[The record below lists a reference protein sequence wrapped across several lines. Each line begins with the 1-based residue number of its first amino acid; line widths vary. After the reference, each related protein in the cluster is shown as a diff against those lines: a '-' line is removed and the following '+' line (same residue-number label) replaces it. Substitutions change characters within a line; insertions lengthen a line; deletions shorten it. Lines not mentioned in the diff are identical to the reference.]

1 MTVSICTD
9 VAALKEHPLIK
20 MVDGEIPLARSR
32 IMNTG
37 GTNIHYNG
45 NYSVC
50 CLSGVD
56 GLEELAELDCITVT
70 NYEEIFGYSVS
81 EIIDDVETIITVLP
95 IPEMR
100 ALYDL
105 AYPRTPIQI
114 EESTYTPPALMGIS
128 GGYDIS
134 HLGDIT

>member
-1 MTVSICTD
+1 MIISICSD
-9 VAALKEHPLIK
+9 VAALKEHVLIK
-20 MVDGEIPLARSR
+20 MVDGEIPMARSR

-70 NYEEIFGYSVS
+70 SYEEIFGYTVS
-81 EIIDDVETIITVLP
+81 EIIDEVETITTIEP
-95 IPEMR
+95 IQAMR
-100 ALYDL
+100 DLYDL
-105 AYPRTPIQI
+105 AYPRTPII
-114 EESTYTPPALMGIS
+114 TDDGTYTPPALMGIS
-128 GGYDIS
+128 GGYDAS
-134 HLGDIT
+134 HLTV